1 MPANPR
7 PAVAYIAPAGPCRDD
22 LERFGFADAGAAIAF
37 ARAHLPAPYKLL
49 ADRRFFEV
57 VERPDQGGRDDDR
70 RRVAA
75 LQSALGDPSI
85 RAIVAARGGAW
96 LGRVVAELDF
106 GPLLRRTSPLA
117 LLGFSEITSLVNW
130 VAASRAGLGL
140 YWLAPHYLGWK
151 VTPRDAGLAALA
163 EFWRLL
169 PQMIGDAPAGG
180 SHADSAQAGDER
192 AGHERAGSGRGGET
206 PAGRVRRTAVTDLAT
221 GLKIEKPE
229 DSAAG
234 AGPVAAAAQ
243 APIRG
248 RLVAGRARSGSIR
261 IVGGCLSVFA
271 ATLPGPLA
279 RRLSPRGK
287 WLLIEDIN
295 EAPYRIDRHLSTL
308 KLMGWFERVAG
319 VLVGDFHTGQESQQ
333 AAVVECLRYHLPR
346 GGATPVVV
354 TGDVGHV
361 WPMTPVALNRPL
373 ALRVRGREVRI
384 GGRL

>member
-7 PAVAYIAPAGPCRDD
+7 PAVVYIAPAGPCRDD
-22 LERFGFADAGAAIAF
+22 LERFGFAGAAAAIEF

-49 ADRRFFEV
+49 ADRRFFEI

-75 LQSALGDPSI
+75 LQSALGDPQV

-130 VAASRAGLGL
+130 AAASRAGLGL

-151 VTPRDAGLAALA
+151 VTPREAGLAALA

-169 PQMIGDAPAGG
+169 PQIMGDAPAGG
-180 SHADSAQAGDER
+180 SNADSARAGDER
-192 AGHERAGSGRGGET
+192 AGDERGSEAAARR
-206 PAGRVRRTAVTDLAT
+206 ARRTAATDLAT
-221 GLKIEKPE
+221 GLEKSE
-229 DSAAG
+229 GRATG

-319 VLVGDFHTGQESQQ
+319 VLVGDFHTGPESQR

-361 WPMTPVALNRPL
+361 WPMTPVPLNRPL
-373 ALRVRGREVRI
+373 ALRVRGRDVRI